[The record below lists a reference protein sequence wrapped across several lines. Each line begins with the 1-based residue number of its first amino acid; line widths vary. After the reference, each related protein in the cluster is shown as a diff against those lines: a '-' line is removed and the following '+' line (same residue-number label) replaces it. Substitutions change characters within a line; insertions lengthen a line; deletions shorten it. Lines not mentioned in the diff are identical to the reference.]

1 MKNLSADNL
10 IKITTLLV
18 KIKGK
23 KKRINDAS
31 LQKTNLAN
39 FQIRMFLLAARG
51 IQNVQKALNW

>member
-18 KIKGK
+18 KIKWK

-31 LQKTNLAN
+31 LQKTNLKN
-39 FQIRMFLLAARG
+39 FQIRMSLLAARR
-51 IQNVQKALNW
+51 IQNVQKVLN